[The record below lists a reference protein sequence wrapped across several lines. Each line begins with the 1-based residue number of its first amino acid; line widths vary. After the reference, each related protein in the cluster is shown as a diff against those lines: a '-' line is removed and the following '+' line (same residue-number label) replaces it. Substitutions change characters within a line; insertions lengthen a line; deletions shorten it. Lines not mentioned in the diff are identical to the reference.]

1 MTAAPAPSAA
11 LPRAC
16 ILGDNATPLWGMP
29 AAERLRRALVRAG
42 IADVQI
48 LGHAPL
54 PAQTGTVLLVSN
66 RWVFDETLL
75 KDLAKHPDTLL
86 LDSASNRLVAAHVRA
101 ADAVEVAG
109 VIAAD
114 GSASGLPMNLRRAD
128 AVSLSGAFNN
138 ALRKR
143 EAPYLLR
150 LEPQT
155 RKAVERKMFDA
166 SYKGVTDLVTKYLWP
181 RPAQVVTGWCAQA
194 GISPNQVTFAGL
206 LLTIAAFWLF
216 WQGHY
221 GLGLVCGWIMT
232 FLDTV
237 DGKLARVT
245 LTSSPIGNVF
255 DHGIDL
261 VHPPFWW
268 WAWMVGLAAYGTPL
282 AVETYEWVLWTILGG
297 YVLQRILEGIFMHSF
312 GMHVHV
318 WRPFDSF
325 FRLITARRNPNLVL
339 LTPAALLGR
348 PDVGIVLVALWT
360 AACLVVHFVQ
370 IVQGLAARRHGK
382 LESWLSRAG

>member
-1 MTAAPAPSAA
+1 MTAANPA
-11 LPRAC
+11 LPRAL
-16 ILGDNATPLWGMP
+16 ILGDNPTPLWGMP
-29 AAERLRRALVRAG
+29 SAERLRRALVRAG
-42 IADVQI
+42 LVDVQV
-48 LGHAPL
+48 LGGAAL
-54 PAQTGTVLLVSN
+54 PALDGGVMLVSN
-66 RWVFDETLL
+66 RWVFDEALL
-75 KDLAKHPDTLL
+75 KDLSKYRGTLL
-86 LDSASNRLVAAHVRA
+86 VDSVSNRLVAAHVSA
-101 ADAVEVAG
+101 GEAVEVAA

-114 GSASGLPMNLRRAD
+114 GSAAGLPQSLRRAD
-128 AVSLSGAFNN
+128 PVSLSGAFNN

-155 RKAVERKMFDA
+155 RAAVERRMFDA

-181 RPAQVVTGWCAQA
+181 RPAQVVTSWCAQA

-206 LLTIAAFWLF
+206 LLVIASFWLF

-245 LTSSPIGNVF
+245 LTSSAIGNVF

-261 VHPPFWW
+261 IHPPFWW

-282 AVETYEWVLWTILGG
+282 APETFQWVLWVILGG
-297 YVLQRILEGIFMHSF
+297 YVVQRILEGIFMRAF

-325 FRLITARRNPNLVL
+325 FRLITARRNPNLVI
-339 LTPAALLGR
+339 LTPAWLLGR
-348 PDVGIVLVALWT
+348 PDIGIVLVAIWT
-360 AACLVVHFVQ
+360 AACLVVHCVQ

-382 LESWLSRAG
+382 LESWLSRG

>member
-1 MTAAPAPSAA
+1 
-11 LPRAC
+11 
-16 ILGDNATPLWGMP
+16 MP

-75 KDLAKHPDTLL
+75 KDLARHPDTLL

-114 GSASGLPMNLRRAD
+114 GSASGLPMSLRRAD

-155 RKAVERKMFDA
+155 RKAVERRMFDA

-181 RPAQVVTGWCAQA
+181 RPAQVVTSWCAKA
-194 GISPNQVTFAGL
+194 GISPNQVTFVGL
-206 LLTIAAFWLF
+206 LLTLAAFWLF

-297 YVLQRILEGIFMHSF
+297 YVLQRILEGIFMRAF

-325 FRLITARRNPNLVL
+325 FRLITARRNPNLVI

-382 LESWLSRAG
+382 LESWLSRG

>member
-1 MTAAPAPSAA
+1 MTSASPT
-11 LPRAC
+11 LPRAL
-16 ILGDNATPLWGMP
+16 ILGNNPTPLWGMP

-42 IADVQI
+42 IREVQI
-48 LGHAPL
+48 LGHAAL
-54 PAQTGTVLLVSN
+54 PALSGPVLLVSN

-75 KDLAKHPDTLL
+75 KDLSKQPDTLL
-86 LDSASNRLVAAHVRA
+86 VDSASGRLVAALVGA
-101 ADAVEVAG
+101 LEATEVAA

-114 GSASGLPMNLRRAD
+114 GSADGLPRNLRRAD

-150 LEPQT
+150 LEPRT
-155 RKAVERKMFDA
+155 RDAVERRMFDA

-181 RPAQVVTGWCAQA
+181 RPAQLVTSWCARL
-194 GISPNQVTFAGL
+194 GISPNQVTFVGL
-206 LLTIAAFWLF
+206 LLVLASFWLF
-216 WQGHY
+216 WHGHY
-221 GLGLVCGWIMT
+221 GWGLLSGWLMT

-245 LTSSPIGNVF
+245 LTSSAIGNVF

-261 VHPPFWW
+261 IHPPFWW
-268 WAWMVGLAAYGTPL
+268 WAWVIGLGAYGTPL
-282 AVETYEWVLWTILGG
+282 AGETVHWVLWVILAG
-297 YVLQRILEGIFMHSF
+297 YVLQRILEGIFMRSF

-325 FRLITARRNPNLVL
+325 FRLITARRNPNLVI
-339 LTPAALLGR
+339 LTPAWLLGR
-348 PDVGIVLVALWT
+348 PDIGIVLVALWT
-360 AACLVVHFVQ
+360 GACLLVHAVQ
-370 IVQGLAARRHGK
+370 IMQGLAARRHGK
-382 LESWLSRAG
+382 LESWLSRG